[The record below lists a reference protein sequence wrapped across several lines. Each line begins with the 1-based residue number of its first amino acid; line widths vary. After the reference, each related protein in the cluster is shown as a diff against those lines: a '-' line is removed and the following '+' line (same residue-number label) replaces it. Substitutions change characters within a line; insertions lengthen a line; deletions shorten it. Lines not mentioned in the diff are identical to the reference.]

1 MFKRRL
7 LLRPR
12 AGVLVSRGRD
22 RVAAAV
28 DRPRARFL
36 SKPRLLPAV
45 DRAGTQLVEKYEQ
58 RTQLPSRT
66 DDEVWRYDLHRPFS
80 NSMAQFLPVFERN
93 YVRGNGRQFWFIIE
107 DEKHIPIGTITYFN
121 IDYRLGQVE
130 IGLGLGDKNRWG
142 KGYGPDAIRTLVKYL
157 FSLPGLTRIY
167 AETALA
173 NHPSRRAFAKANFVE
188 VNQIYDPRSSGEPWV
203 LLEIRK
209 QRKDYFRE

>member
-1 MFKRRL
+1 MTETQRQNTQGILHGERVY
-7 LLRPR
+7 LRPPTMQ
-12 AGVLVSRGRD
+12 D
-22 RVAAAV
+22 
-28 DRPRARFL
+28 ARYVFHWE
-36 SKPRLLPAV
+36 R
-45 DRAGTQLVEKYEQ
+45 
-58 RTQLPSRT
+58 
-66 DDEVWRYDLHRPFS
+66 DDEVWRYDPRRPYS
-80 NSMAQFLPVFERN
+80 KTMTEFLPTFERN
-93 YVRGNGRQFWFIIE
+93 YVQGNGRQFWYIIE
-107 DEKHIPIGTITYFN
+107 DEHHVPIGTITYFN